1 MEGVEPPSSFSCEIE
16 GFRSNMSLDSFPDYR
31 LAESCQER
39 TDALLLTAEISVFGV
54 AQTPTAYFREGL
66 LLLTLLESP
75 SSFSATGSGLLCGL
89 GQLFEL
95 ALVGLAGAGRL
106 EGGLVFL
113 VCPRHRVSPP
123 LRRSIGD
130 RKELT
135 SPFKPCFCAKHDLG
149 LVSFATPSRE
159 VNLSTK
165 AFIIITLIIKK
176 CNNIPEYFY
185 ISPASRSFS
194 NCSIPL

>member
-1 MEGVEPPSSFSCEIE
+1 M
-16 GFRSNMSLDSFPDYR
+16 SFPDYR
-31 LAESCQER
+31 LAESCQGR